1 VLGRSRWKET
11 HSMPTVKFFATLR
24 QVTGERETVVA
35 AATVA
40 ELLDNLAGAYEGKLE
55 RYVKVST
62 VLVNNKNVRYLK
74 GENTRLKPD
83 DIVSIYPPLG
93 GG

>member
-1 VLGRSRWKET
+1 
-11 HSMPTVKFFATLR
+11 MPTVKFFATLR
-24 QVTGERETVVA
+24 QVTKTREAEVPG
-35 AATVA
+35 ATV
-40 ELLDNLAGAYEGKLE
+40 EEILDKLATMYEGRLQ

-74 GENTRLKPD
+74 GEKTRLKPED
-83 DIVSIYPPLG
+83 VVSIYPPLG

>member
-1 VLGRSRWKET
+1 
-11 HSMPTVKFFATLR
+11 MPTVKFFATLR
-24 QVTGERETVVA
+24 QVTKTREAEVPGGTVEEILDKL
-35 AATVA
+35 ATM
-40 ELLDNLAGAYEGKLE
+40 YEGRLQ

-74 GENTRLKPD
+74 GDKTRLKPD
-83 DIVSIYPPLG
+83 DVVSIYPPLG

>member
-1 VLGRSRWKET
+1 
-11 HSMPTVKFFATLR
+11 MPTVKFFATLR
-24 QVTGERETVVA
+24 QVTKTREAEVPG
-35 AATVA
+35 ATV
-40 ELLDNLAGAYEGKLE
+40 EEILDKLATMYEGRLQ

-74 GENTRLKPD
+74 GDKTRLKPD
-83 DIVSIYPPLG
+83 DVVSIYPPLG

>member
-1 VLGRSRWKET
+1 
-11 HSMPTVKFFATLR
+11 MPTVKFYATLR
-24 QVTGERETVVA
+24 QITKMRQTEVPG
-35 AATVA
+35 ATVK
-40 ELLDNLAGAYEGKLE
+40 EILDALATMYEGKLE

-62 VLVNNKNVRYLK
+62 VLVNNKNIRYLK

-83 DIVSIYPPLG
+83 DVVSVYPPLG

>member
-1 VLGRSRWKET
+1 ML
-11 HSMPTVKFFATLR
+11 PTVKFFATLR
-24 QVTGERETVVA
+24 QITKTREAEVPG
-35 AATVA
+35 ATVK
-40 ELLDNLAGAYEGKLE
+40 EILDTLAGMYEGKLQ

-62 VLVNNKNVRYLK
+62 VLVNNKNIRYLK

>member
-1 VLGRSRWKET
+1 
-11 HSMPTVKFFATLR
+11 MPTVKFFATLR
-24 QVTGERETVVA
+24 QITGERETQVA
-35 AATVA
+35 GATVA
-40 ELLDNLAGAYEGKLE
+40 EVLNNLASAYQGKLQ

-62 VLVNNKNVRYLK
+62 VLVNNKNIRYLE
-74 GENTRLKPD
+74 GEKTRLKPD

>member
-1 VLGRSRWKET
+1 
-11 HSMPTVKFFATLR
+11 MPTVKFFATLR
-24 QVTGERETVVA
+24 QVTNTREAEVPG
-35 AATVA
+35 ATV
-40 ELLDNLAGAYEGKLE
+40 EEILDKLATMYEGRLQ

-74 GENTRLKPD
+74 GDKTRLKPD
-83 DIVSIYPPLG
+83 DVVSIYPPLG